1 MRFTFVLLLWR
12 FCGGVAAAAPENKN
26 PPVRI
31 ASGGCVVS
39 DVKGGAGGSRFG
51 CRYLYVCASLFPIAA
66 DSVFALSRLSL
77 KAYLSW
83 PFSRMRPASHYAAL
97 SSVAAPVSFAVPAP
111 CAAPVSCRGPCSVC
125 GRRRCADGGRGYLRG
140 SFRSG
145 PKLAGAILHS
155 GRSSD
160 SFPAVRLP
168 DRRVSGVVHD
178 LTSAE
183 AELTA
188 ASTVPAS
195 HRIPF

>member
-1 MRFTFVLLLWR
+1 MWWGRGGQVVRAGRAAASDICT
-12 FCGGVAAAAPENKN
+12 CGSGFLRAAAA
-26 PPVRI
+26 
-31 ASGGCVVS
+31 G
-39 DVKGGAGGSRFG
+39 
-51 CRYLYVCASLFPIAA
+51 
-66 DSVFALSRLSL
+66 FALSRLSMN
-77 KAYLSW
+77 AYLSW
-83 PFSRMRPASHYAAL
+83 SSKRMRHASHYAAL
-97 SSVAAPVSFAVPAP
+97 SSVTAPVSFAVPAP
-111 CAAPVSCRGPCSVC
+111 CAVPVSCRGPCSVC

>member
-39 DVKGGAGGSRFG
+39 DVKGGAGLASAADTCTCGSRFP
-51 CRYLYVCASLFPIAA
+51 RAA
-66 DSVFALSRLSL
+66 DIGFALSRLSL

-83 PFSRMRPASHYAAL
+83 SFSRMRPASHYAAL

-111 CAAPVSCRGPCSVC
+111 CAAPVSCRGPCSEC
-125 GRRRCADGGRGYLRG
+125 GRRRCTDGGRGYLRG

>member
-1 MRFTFVLLLWR
+1 MSSADKRFIMCAVYVRSVVVEVLR
-12 FCGGVAAAAPENKN
+12 RGRGGRARKQKS
-26 PPVRI
+26 
-31 ASGGCVVS
+31 SGADCLRRMCRVGCERW
-39 DVKGGAGGSRFG
+39 GGSRFG
-51 CRYLYVCASLFPIAA
+51 CRYLYVRIPIP
-66 DSVFALSRLSL
+66 DGGRRRLCIV
-77 KAYLSW
+77 
-83 PFSRMRPASHYAAL
+83 P
-97 SSVAAPVSFAVPAP
+97 SVAS
-111 CAAPVSCRGPCSVC
+111 GHMLLPCSEC

>member
-1 MRFTFVLLLWR
+1 MTGSGCAVMTPSLLHAPRSMRAAKMSSADKRFIMCAVYVRSVVVEVLRRGRGGRARKQKSSGADCLRRMCRVGCERWSGRVPLRLQIPVRVRIPIPDSGRRRLCIVPSVASGHMLLL
-12 FCGGVAAAAPENKN
+12 
-26 PPVRI
+26 
-31 ASGGCVVS
+31 
-39 DVKGGAGGSRFG
+39 
-51 CRYLYVCASLFPIAA
+51 
-66 DSVFALSRLSL
+66 
-77 KAYLSW
+77 
-83 PFSRMRPASHYAAL
+83 
-97 SSVAAPVSFAVPAP
+97 
-111 CAAPVSCRGPCSVC
+111 CSVC

-178 LTSAE
+178 ITSAE

>member
-51 CRYLYVCASLFPIAA
+51 GRYLYVRIPIPEGGRHRFCIVP
-66 DSVFALSRLSL
+66 SVAEGLLVVV
-77 KAYLSW
+77 
-83 PFSRMRPASHYAAL
+83 FSRMRPASHYAAL
-97 SSVAAPVSFAVPAP
+97 SSVAAPVSFAVSAP

-178 LTSAE
+178 ITSAE

>member
-51 CRYLYVCASLFPIAA
+51 CRYLYVRIPISEGGRRRFCIVPSVAEGLLVVVFFPNEVRISLCGP
-66 DSVFALSRLSL
+66 
-77 KAYLSW
+77 
-83 PFSRMRPASHYAAL
+83 
-97 SSVAAPVSFAVPAP
+97 SVAAPVSFAVPAP
-111 CAAPVSCRGPCSVC
+111 CAAPVSCRGPCSAC

-178 LTSAE
+178 ITSAE

>member
-1 MRFTFVLLLWR
+1 MPINVSLFVRFTFVLLLWR

-51 CRYLYVCASLFPIAA
+51 CRYLYVQIPIPEGGRHRFCI
-66 DSVFALSRLSL
+66 V
-77 KAYLSW
+77 
-83 PFSRMRPASHYAAL
+83 P
-97 SSVAAPVSFAVPAP
+97 SVASGHMLLP
-111 CAAPVSCRGPCSVC
+111 CPEC

-178 LTSAE
+178 ITSAE

-195 HRIPF
+195 HYIFSA